1 MSTQQ
6 VGIVTKQFESQLAHY
21 TSEKRGARDSRIVSY
36 LADAFDTDASLRA
49 AGTVRICEFGGAD
62 GLLLATIRD
71 RVAGKVDLVNA
82 ELVEAFAQRQAH
94 ASIRFVPTSILD
106 PAFPAAAFDVVI
118 ARHVLHHLVADTFDG
133 TRANQARAFAELARI
148 TRPGGLV
155 LLEEHVNP
163 SALSCRLLYQASR
176 VATLIGLRVPAF
188 EVTPYTVVAFLT
200 PAQLAGMAAKAS
212 GGALQIARQE
222 LLPVPMP
229 IQWRLTLLRR
239 NSGNLFL
246 ACRIAALR

>member
-6 VGIVTKQFESQLAHY
+6 VGIVTRQFESQLAHY

-36 LADAFDTDASLRA
+36 LAEQFDIDTSLRS

-62 GLLLATIRD
+62 GLLLAAIRD
-71 RVAGKVDLVNA
+71 RVGDKVDLVNA
-82 ELVEAFAQRQAH
+82 ELVEAFARRQAH
-94 ASIRFVPTSILD
+94 ASIRFLPTSILD
-106 PAFPAAAFDVVI
+106 AAFPAATFDVVI
-118 ARHVLHHLVADTFDG
+118 ARHVLHHLVAPTFRG
-133 TRANQARAFAELARI
+133 TRANQTRAIAELARI

-176 VATLIGLRVPAF
+176 VATVIGLRVPAF

-200 PAQLAGMAAKAS
+200 PGQLTGMAAKAP
-212 GGALQIARQE
+212 GGSLQVLRRE

-246 ACRIAALR
+246 ACRIAAEQ

>member
-1 MSTQQ
+1 MGKRRQSMSTQL

-21 TSEKRGARDSRIVSY
+21 TSEKRGARGGHGTCLRVRRRRWPAPGSDSRTSWRQGGSRKCGAGRGICAAKGTSVDSVR
-36 LADAFDTDASLRA
+36 ADVDTRPGISSGDLRRDNRKA
-49 AGTVRICEFGGAD
+49 PPTPPRCRHLRRHEAD
-62 GLLLATIRD
+62 
-71 RVAGKVDLVNA
+71 
-82 ELVEAFAQRQAH
+82 
-94 ASIRFVPTSILD
+94 
-106 PAFPAAAFDVVI
+106 
-118 ARHVLHHLVADTFDG
+118 
-133 TRANQARAFAELARI
+133 QARAFAEIARI

-155 LLEEHVNP
+155 LLEDHVNP
-163 SALSCRLLYQASR
+163 SALSCHHLYQTSR
-176 VATLIGLRVPAF
+176 VAMLIGLRVPAF
-188 EVTPYTVVAFLT
+188 EIAPYAMVAFLT

-246 ACRIAALR
+246 ACQSQPCDRSSQPT